1 MKIIIQQVTAK
12 FQDLRQRIIWDN
24 DPLFIAKDFNEFN
37 HIFGLTD
44 GKTSPYC
51 PQSNSKLE
59 RFHKYSRVECISPN
73 TQLRLDDARKIM
85 ADYIGHHN
93 MFRLHS
99 AIGNIIP
106 ADKLTGREKGIF
118 KSEDQKPEAT
128 RRLTAAKNQHGYQ
141 SSGEHCS
148 PLTHAA

>member
-73 TQLRLDDARKIM
+73 TQLRLDDAERLWQITSGITICSGFIAPLAISFLLTNSPAERKGYSNQRIRNRKQPDGSQQLKTSM
-85 ADYIGHHN
+85 AIKAEESIA
-93 MFRLHS
+93 L
-99 AIGNIIP
+99 P
-106 ADKLTGREKGIF
+106 
-118 KSEDQKPEAT
+118 
-128 RRLTAAKNQHGYQ
+128 
-141 SSGEHCS
+141 
-148 PLTHAA
+148 